1 MDVLCDDTMKSFTTA
16 FETGLSKLGFN
27 EELNE
32 GLFFTKDIDQ
42 YAPIHNLWFHLEKA
56 KIFQADAIFCR
67 KIIGDKYIPQV
78 YLYDFTKNTLMKNLS

>member
-1 MDVLCDDTMKSFTTA
+1 MDVPCDDTMKSFTTA

-56 KIFQADAIFCR
+56 KSFKQMPFFAE
-67 KIIGDKYIPQV
+67 K
-78 YLYDFTKNTLMKNLS
+78 

>member
-32 GLFFTKDIDQ
+32 GLFFTKDTVS
-42 YAPIHNLWFHLEKA
+42 YTHLDVYKR
-56 KIFQADAIFCR
+56 QL
-67 KIIGDKYIPQV
+67 IIRYYQGF
-78 YLYDFTKNTLMKNLS
+78 LFSGR